1 MRFLN
6 GEEVR
11 FSNEDYRIMAE
22 ECAKDLAVIASD
34 ANMTVQELFDGLD
47 KSLKVL
53 NEKDRE
59 RDEKRLEVEFPT

>member
-1 MRFLN
+1 
-6 GEEVR
+6 
-11 FSNEDYRIMAE
+11 MAE